1 MLVAVEKP
9 RTRNTEAVSF
19 KVEGERIPE
28 WLLGIVREVYP
39 TAKVEDGDDRIE
51 ISSTDWYKEMES
63 RDTPARTLKIMRTAA
78 GLTQKDL
85 AKKLGIA
92 FQNYNP
98 LERGTRPITMQ
109 MAMRLADALGT
120 SYEMF
125 YKEK

>member
-28 WLLGIVREVYP
+28 WLLEIVREVYP

-51 ISSTDWYKEMES
+51 ISSTDWYKDMES

>member
-1 MLVAVEKP
+1 
-9 RTRNTEAVSF
+9 
-19 KVEGERIPE
+19 
-28 WLLGIVREVYP
+28 
-39 TAKVEDGDDRIE
+39 
-51 ISSTDWYKEMES
+51 
-63 RDTPARTLKIMRTAA
+63 MRTAA